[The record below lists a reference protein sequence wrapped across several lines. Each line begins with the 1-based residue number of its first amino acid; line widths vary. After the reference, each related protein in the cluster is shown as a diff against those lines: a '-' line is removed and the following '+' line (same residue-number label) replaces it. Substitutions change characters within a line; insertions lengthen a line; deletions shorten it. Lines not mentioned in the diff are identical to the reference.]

1 MHYSR
6 KYEIFDF
13 LVDYTAESRTYRGD
27 VVSRSISWLCITKP
41 WSLAPSS
48 KKQDVRIGPCS
59 TFDLSSPIF
68 SPKMAP
74 FHGWLFHPEVRS
86 EPPLKAF
93 IIRFLLIYHLPFLK
107 YKCLFFIFEVANI
120 SNIHLVFYLVGKFNI
135 GIWVFSLWLLLD
147 IVPRYIYGI
156 IIHYNYLLNISNIF
170 SDSILFWIRF
180 QDFHCSWYRKSFY
193 LIRKGIP

>member
-13 LVDYTAESRTYRGD
+13 LVDYTAESPTYRGD

-48 KKQDVRIGPCS
+48 KKQDVGIGPCS

-68 SPKMAP
+68 SPKMVP
-74 FHGWLFHPEVRS
+74 FHGWLFHPEIRA

-147 IVPRYIYGI
+147 IVPWYIYGI
-156 IIHYNYLLNISNIF
+156 IIHYNYFLNISNIF
-170 SDSILFWIRF
+170 SDSILFWNMVSGFPLFVISKKF
-180 QDFHCSWYRKSFY
+180 LFD
-193 LIRKGIP
+193 